1 MHPGRQLVD
10 EPLLFLI
17 FASKGAFYRNLR
29 LLATRKT
36 CNACGTTFWLAW
48 GFGNR
53 RRVATR
59 AADFRDCKR
68 DTDLSS
74 QTQALKDDCEKLEGL
89 YNREGMAGV
98 EGGME

>member
-1 MHPGRQLVD
+1 M
-10 EPLLFLI
+10 
-17 FASKGAFYRNLR
+17 
-29 LLATRKT
+29 
-36 CNACGTTFWLAW
+36 
-48 GFGNR
+48 
-53 RRVATR
+53 ATR